1 MCLLYAQRGDQWEFC
16 IEYQDQVI
24 ILLFHFVGRV
34 SNDEL
39 RMGFSSNTKKMN
51 FLLSGLWK
59 HFIKYHW
66 GVMDQSIC
74 WKPAP
79 LCQDI
84 CHGER
89 HPILFK
95 SVTLRWRKNTFLTP
109 FYPFFVYFSNQI
121 TFLSNREKLW
131 IVNLL
136 GSRAGPIKIGVIP
149 IK

>member
-66 GVMDQSIC
+66 GVMDKSIC

-95 SVTLRWRKNTFLTP
+95 SSVTLRWR
-109 FYPFFVYFSNQI
+109 S
-121 TFLSNREKLW
+121 REKILS
-131 IVNLL
+131 LL
-136 GSRAGPIKIGVIP
+136 LSIRFLCILVIKSHFFPTEKNCG
-149 IK
+149 